1 MHLTLSTN
9 TSCLTF
15 IFEQFQMIL
24 MFLNLDISSS
34 FKTAVHF
41 LYPCSFLVFS
51 IVLDEHSKI
60 LHFNPYN
67 PNSNH
72 LGGLLLKHASWH
84 LTEVYPRNCYQSLC
98 STATSPHD
106 KSVVLPYYHAVKFPG
121 GWLLQCTSTSI
132 ARQGHRC
139 RDMPNP
145 CFAVTRINVNS
156 NSKDTNTCMSTEY
169 THRHTQ
175 NYHSHRHSQTFPTF
189 SFLKSQ
195 LDHEHVTK
203 ITFF

>member
-1 MHLTLSTN
+1 MHLTLSRN

-67 PNSNH
+67 TNSNH

-106 KSVVLPYYHAVKFPG
+106 KSVDLPYYHAFQV
-121 GWLLQCTSTSI
+121 
-132 ARQGHRC
+132 
-139 RDMPNP
+139 
-145 CFAVTRINVNS
+145 
-156 NSKDTNTCMSTEY
+156 SKGLAKTMYKHKHSKTVPQVQRHAKSLFCSDKDKCQFQQSRYKHLHEY
-169 THRHTQ
+169 WIHTQ
-175 NYHSHRHSQTFPTF
+175 AHSELSLTQAFTDI
-189 SFLKSQ
+189 SYLI
-195 LDHEHVTK
+195 LL
-203 ITFF
+203 